1 MNTFEIK
8 NGRFYINNIELKNVT
23 SWNIK
28 SDENTLIP
36 TEVTISFITKVNTIS
51 Y

>member
-8 NGRFYINNIELKNVT
+8 IGKFYINNIELKDVT

-28 SDENTLIP
+28 
-36 TEVTISFITKVNTIS
+36 ITKILNSNRSDNFV
-51 Y
+51 YY